1 LYLDEGYFGL
11 TNFNQPLSNMKKVFF
26 LAFFMIAGVTAGL
39 AQFNQGNFLVGGSSS
54 LGIGFDTEKSKSNG
68 STSTDGKTTSFSLQP
83 AAGYFFM
90 DNLAVGAGLG
100 LSTSTYK
107 PDGSDSKFTSSSITL
122 SPFARYYFDK
132 IYVQGAFQFGSQK
145 SEFSSG
151 SSSETSNEAISGWSL
166 AGGYAIML
174 NESVALEPQVGYQSI
189 AYKDKDSDNKDISSG
204 LFIRLGIFVYLSK

>member
-1 LYLDEGYFGL
+1 
-11 TNFNQPLSNMKKVFF
+11 MKKVFF
-26 LAFFMIAGVTAGL
+26 VASFMIAAVTAGL

-68 STSTDGKTTSFSLQP
+68 STSTDGKTTSFSLMP
-83 AAGYFFM
+83 SAGYFFM
-90 DNLAVGAGLG
+90 DNLAVGAGIG

-107 PDGSDSKFTSSSITL
+107 PDGSDSKFNESSITL

-132 IYVQGAFQFGSQK
+132 IYVQGAFQFGTQK
-145 SEFSSG
+145 SKFTSG
-151 SSSETSNEAISGWSL
+151 GSTETSKEGISGWSL

-189 AYKDKDSDNKDISSG
+189 GYKDKDSDTKDITSG
-204 LFIRLGIFVYLSK
+204 LFLRLGIFVYLSK